1 MAGRITAW
9 RWQNPR
15 WTPADHSGVVIPLE
29 QAHLHSHSARCGRA
43 EYEEVPDQDRVGH
56 DEEEEEGEGDAD
68 EENDFP
74 KARGGGARGEGEGDE
89 GTGMLPMSAA
99 EYSIEGLRKEVRRGG
114 GGTRSEYESEFCAV
128 FFPPVARVVRME
140 RVHGL
145 LTWSCQ

>member
-56 DEEEEEGEGDAD
+56 EDEEGEGDAD
-68 EENDFP
+68 DENDP
-74 KARGGGARGEGEGDE
+74 KARGVGVRGEGEGDE

-114 GGTRSEYESEFCAV
+114 GGTRSEYESEFCAGP
-128 FFPPVARVVRME
+128 FPLMARVMGMG
-140 RVHGL
+140 RVLRL
-145 LTWSCQ
+145 LTSSCQ